1 MPPPLRLAGTIKPGK
16 DQVMARRKRKLHTV
30 LYQAAR
36 TANDVDAILNPK
48 RAPRRLKN
56 KLLGRFMGRMG
67 CWSALWR

>member
-1 MPPPLRLAGTIKPGK
+1 
-16 DQVMARRKRKLHTV
+16 MARRKRKLHTV